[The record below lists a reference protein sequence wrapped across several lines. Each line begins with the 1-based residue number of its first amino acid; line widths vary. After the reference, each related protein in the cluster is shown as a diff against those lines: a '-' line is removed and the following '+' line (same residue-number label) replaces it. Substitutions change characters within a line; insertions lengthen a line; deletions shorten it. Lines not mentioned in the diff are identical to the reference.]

1 MPVQESPYETEAY
14 ERLKAMNSLE
24 LTRLAI
30 RSRTDYG
37 IHDRHR
43 RERLLLAGG
52 WIIRWTKD
60 RTGASDPDIRSFD
73 HTSHPYDTWD
83 GFITALSCQTQPEA
97 PTDLRPLVEQA
108 PPGDATVHLSDMTPI
123 QVREFAMRFHRA
135 AVIELD
141 QRPHTVPKRMRQP
154 ATAALRSLSYETTR
168 REHYTTGRYREV
180 VGHATRAYLA
190 CRFPGRW
197 EAAIDELGKAT
208 AVRRRSEDIDDIP
221 VMQNLQEWLAAAELE
236 YITEVASR
244 PPEDN
249 TSAIWRDAIRLASKT
264 PVPPSKTA
272 PTSTPPTQETDTG

>member
-1 MPVQESPYETEAY
+1 MSFASFANVANSTANLTARLANTATELLENRAKFHTKPSRSAREAEGKLRPRVQKCPDRLARLAEAQTQEAPAPAKSLVPDCCPCRPGPQAVAERTMPVQESPYETEAY

-37 IHDRHR
+37 IHDPHR

-52 WIIRWTKD
+52 WIIRWTED
-60 RTGASDPDIRSFD
+60 LTGASDPDIRSFD
-73 HTSHPYDTWD
+73 HTGHPYDTWD

-154 ATAALRSLSYETTR
+154 ATAALRSL
-168 REHYTTGRYREV
+168 
-180 VGHATRAYLA
+180 AQPQL
-190 CRFPGRW
+190 
-197 EAAIDELGKAT
+197 
-208 AVRRRSEDIDDIP
+208 
-221 VMQNLQEWLAAAELE
+221 
-236 YITEVASR
+236 
-244 PPEDN
+244 
-249 TSAIWRDAIRLASKT
+249 
-264 PVPPSKTA
+264 
-272 PTSTPPTQETDTG
+272 

>member
-1 MPVQESPYETEAY
+1 M
-14 ERLKAMNSLE
+14 
-24 LTRLAI
+24 
-30 RSRTDYG
+30 
-37 IHDRHR
+37 
-43 RERLLLAGG
+43 
-52 WIIRWTKD
+52 
-60 RTGASDPDIRSFD
+60 
-73 HTSHPYDTWD
+73 
-83 GFITALSCQTQPEA
+83 
-97 PTDLRPLVEQA
+97 
-108 PPGDATVHLSDMTPI
+108 
-123 QVREFAMRFHRA
+123 
-135 AVIELD
+135 
-141 QRPHTVPKRMRQP
+141 
-154 ATAALRSLSYETTR
+154 RSLSYETTR

-197 EAAIDELGKAT
+197 EAAIDELGKAA

-272 PTSTPPTQETDTG
+272 PTSTPPTQETDTGQGFDLPAGPVTRIMGQAAFTLIYAVWQRTHTHNDTRWPADTLLTDRLGFRNESGD